1 MTARPAVLNHA
12 SWVLAALVTLVVVRP
27 ARAQTPATPMR
38 RIAVLVGANGAPAG
52 RLPLR
57 FAHDD
62 AEQLAD
68 ALVRVGRFAPA
79 DVHVLLDPAPAEL
92 DAILGTAARDVQAAA
107 GDALF
112 VFYYSGH
119 SDGQSLYPHG
129 EAVGVAGLRDRI
141 EHIGARIRVGILDTC
156 RGGSWTQAKG
166 LTVGPP
172 LDPTDL
178 LNVST
183 EGTALVSSSSGLENA
198 HEADAVNGSFFT
210 HYFTAGL
217 LGAADRTGDGNITL
231 DEAFDYAKERT
242 VRDSARLASVPQHP
256 SFDLQLRGR
265 QDIVLTSVASSPS
278 ALEVTKASAP
288 LEVIHLPSGV
298 TVAEVP
304 PSSPGLPVI
313 RIAVAP
319 GHYLVRS
326 VVDGRVLSHEFDVR
340 AGETVSVSSGQLE
353 ATGDARIAF
362 KGDEPSLRPS
372 PVDEASTPP
381 RGWGYWQVLLG
392 ETNTPVSSSSGI
404 STGSVSHTG
413 LSTRDFAADSSF
425 QFGIT
430 DRLSWTFPAGFAYRL
445 GTQGRFEVIPF
456 AGLSSFGYANYLGA
470 IFNLTAGVDA
480 RLWLARDQSL
490 ILGLHAE
497 YDTFIRTSD
506 VLQQTYLATAI
517 ANSAALTYAATID
530 RVVTLHFGVGVY
542 TSEAVRSGVRPY
554 LGPAVAFGGART
566 LAYRPLPLVEV
577 HVSRRFSLDATAAWL
592 YDVNSGDI
600 GEEYLGGFTYAF

>member
-1 MTARPAVLNHA
+1 
-12 SWVLAALVTLVVVRP
+12 
-27 ARAQTPATPMR
+27 
-38 RIAVLVGANGAPAG
+38 
-52 RLPLR
+52 
-57 FAHDD
+57 
-62 AEQLAD
+62 
-68 ALVRVGRFAPA
+68 LVRVGRFAPS
-79 DVHVLLDPAPAEL
+79 DVHVLLDPGPADL
-92 DAILGTAARDVQAAA
+92 DATLVAAAKDVQAAA

-119 SDGQSLYPHG
+119 SDGQSLFPHG
-129 EAVGVAGLRDRI
+129 EAVSVGALRDRI
-141 EHIGARIRVGILDTC
+141 ERIGARIRVGILDTC

-242 VRDSARLASVPQHP
+242 VRDSARLASIPQHP

-278 ALEVTKASAP
+278 ALEVTKTTAP

-304 PSSPGLPVI
+304 PSSPGLPAI

-319 GHYLVRS
+319 GHYRVRS
-326 VVDGRVLSHEFDVR
+326 VVDARVLSHEFDVR
-340 AGETVSVSSGQLE
+340 SGETVSVSGGQLE

-362 KGDEPSLRPS
+362 KGDEPSPPPP
-372 PVDEASTPP
+372 PVDESSTPP
-381 RGWGYWQVLLG
+381 KGWGLWQVLLG
-392 ETNTPVSSSSGI
+392 ETNTPALSSSGI
-404 STGSVSHTG
+404 TTSSGSPTG
-413 LSTRDFAADSSF
+413 LTSRNFAADSSL

-430 DRLSWTFPAGFAYRL
+430 DRLSWTLPGGFAYRI
-445 GTQGRFEVIPF
+445 GTHGRFEVIPF
-456 AGLSSFGYANYLGA
+456 GGLSDVGYANYLGVLVS
-470 IFNLTAGVDA
+470 LTAGVDA
-480 RLWLARDQSL
+480 RLWVARDQSL

-497 YDTFIRTSD
+497 YDTFVRTSD
-506 VLQQTYLATAI
+506 ILAETYLGTSI
-517 ANSAALTYAATID
+517 ENSATLTYAATLGSL
-530 RVVTLHFGVGVY
+530 VTLHFGVGVY
-542 TSEAVRSGVRPY
+542 TSEAVRSGVRPF
-554 LGPAVAFGGART
+554 LGPAIYLGGTRT

-577 HVSRRFSLDATAAWL
+577 HV
-592 YDVNSGDI
+592 
-600 GEEYLGGFTYAF
+600 